1 MDLYLTHLIFI
12 TVCAG
17 GSYWYGYY
25 NGQKQGEANLLY
37 DLLDRG
43 LVTSKQLI
51 DNYKNITK

>member
-1 MDLYLTHLIFI
+1 MELYLIHFIFI
-12 TVCAG
+12 SVCAG

-25 NGQKQGEANLLY
+25 VGAKTGQSDLLY